1 MRSAFTVAFVS
12 LVAGAAYAQDARIYR
27 CDDDHGVAYSD
38 RPCGRDAVLVRGSG
52 GATMAVAEA
61 RADMTTFRPLDAPP
75 TGLSSRDVLARYGRP
90 WETRVQWR
98 NRVLT
103 ETWTWNVGG
112 APFRLTFRDGRVIEP

>member
-1 MRSAFTVAFVS
+1 
-12 LVAGAAYAQDARIYR
+12 
-27 CDDDHGVAYSD
+27 
-38 RPCGRDAVLVRGSG
+38 
-52 GATMAVAEA
+52 MAVAEA
-61 RADMTTFRPLDAPP
+61 RADTTPFRTLDAPP
-75 TGLSSRDVLARYGRP
+75 AGLSSREVHARYGRP